1 VNGSRPGPASKLSPL
16 TEYCRQRLA
25 DDPHLRNLDLLKE
38 IASLGYQGALTTF
51 AGSLNSYRLTRPR
64 CTQCEASPVRAI
76 AGMRITCPVVPDGQL
91 PMPARPLAG
100 EMLASYLG
108 RLAAANHLH
117 LLTLLAIMPR
127 WLTGKITSHRARLP
141 GSELIPAAAE
151 SLHQLAALT
160 GAPATAIAC
169 ALPVFGGGPKG
180 PARAIT
186 ACRRCAAARG
196 ITQPVPVHQ
205 PACEMACT
213 RHGIWLPR
221 AGQPQLDVT
230 ACPEIIIAEHHARR
244 LLRHCTPEQLIHAR
258 LKAAQ
263 IITRSPQAAGETYR
277 GWHQRTGTLR
287 AGNPGLN
294 TPAAEHE
301 LTQAAT
307 YPGIIAI
314 SAMLVASSPAP
325 GPRDPGN
332 NHSRGP
338 APRHLN

>member
-1 VNGSRPGPASKLSPL
+1 MNGSRPGPASKLSPL

-38 IASLGYQGALTTF
+38 ITGLGYHGALTTF
-51 AGSLNSYRLTRPR
+51 AGSLNSHRLTRPR
-64 CTQCEASPVRAI
+64 CAPCEASPARAI
-76 AGMRITCPVVPDGQL
+76 TGMRITCPVIPDGPL
-91 PMPARPLAG
+91 PIPARPLAG

-141 GSELIPAAAE
+141 GSELLPAAAQ

-160 GAPATAIAC
+160 GAPATAIAR
-169 ALPVFGGGPKG
+169 ALPVFGGGPQG
-180 PARAIT
+180 PARAIA

-196 ITQPVPVHQ
+196 VTQPVPVHQ
-205 PACEMACT
+205 PACGMICT
-213 RHGIWLPR
+213 RHGIWLAR

-244 LLRHCTPEQLIHAR
+244 LLRHYPPEQLIRAR

-263 IITRSPQAAGETYR
+263 IIIRSPRAAGETFS
-277 GWHQRTGTLR
+277 GWQQRTRLLR
-287 AGNPGLN
+287 AANPSLN

-307 YPGIIAI
+307 YPGIIAM
-314 SAMLVASSPAP
+314 SATIITNTRHPAP
-325 GPRDPGN
+325 AERQP
-332 NHSRGP
+332 GP
-338 APRHLN
+338 A